1 MCLFIF
7 INIFRCMY
15 NNIYKLKFKCEKKNL
30 SSSESIFRT
39 VHSMFHHVGERR
51 EENSL
56 LHKHT
61 KCWIGFSYSIKQ
73 ALNNVTQD
81 MEVKYKQQWENNN
94 LKSES
99 EERLLT
105 SWKDALPIDWV
116 FLYVL
121 LHRSPPMSQ
130 EWHIHSVTLWE
141 PQKCLWNRTTQ
152 LMVLFSLFNF
162 LRKRDLKY
170 YKNTIRVCCIS
181 QHLPFFFFPTYTCK
195 L

>member
-1 MCLFIF
+1 MW
-7 INIFRCMY
+7 
-15 NNIYKLKFKCEKKNL
+15 KKNL

-51 EENSL
+51 EENLL
-56 LHKHT
+56 LHNHT

-105 SWKDALPIDWV
+105 IELKGCPSHWLSIFVRLATSV
-116 FLYVL
+116 
-121 LHRSPPMSQ
+121 PPNESRMAYTFCNVVRATKMFMKQ
-130 EWHIHSVTLWE
+130 
-141 PQKCLWNRTTQ
+141 
-152 LMVLFSLFNF
+152 
-162 LRKRDLKY
+162 D
-170 YKNTIRVCCIS
+170 NTINGPI
-181 QHLPFFFFPTYTCK
+181 
-195 L
+195 